1 MGKTTAW
8 YIMRSD
14 VSEKLV
20 PQTEEDIEEARWVKF
35 DEVSRLLKDS
45 YPNLRELWNKLKVEN

>member
-1 MGKTTAW
+1 MK
-8 YIMRSD
+8 SD
-14 VSEKLV
+14 APENLV

-45 YPNLRELWNKLKVEN
+45 YPNLRELWSKLKTES